1 MKSTVLQLFL
11 RETMWKWGSNAQ
23 HLKDIE
29 HLVLPTSTSVKTL
42 RFYVKNKRKNNPQT
56 KPHNPSS
63 SPPQQQ
69 QKTNTSTMAG
79 CMQVVLHTFYIGY
92 QTVDFPP
99 KLSRHN
105 RSWVKAKNI
114 SFLYQLSGKNQ
125 NQPTNHK
132 HKPQSKIKQPPSPQF
147 STFIASFLIEAL

>member
-23 HLKDIE
+23 HLRDIK

-42 RFYVKNKRKNNPQT
+42 RSYVKNKRKNNPQT

-69 QKTNTSTMAG
+69 QKTNTSRMAG
-79 CMQVVLHTFYIGY
+79 CMQVVLHIFYIGY

-105 RSWVKAKNI
+105 RS
-114 SFLYQLSGKNQ
+114 
-125 NQPTNHK
+125 
-132 HKPQSKIKQPPSPQF
+132 
-147 STFIASFLIEAL
+147 